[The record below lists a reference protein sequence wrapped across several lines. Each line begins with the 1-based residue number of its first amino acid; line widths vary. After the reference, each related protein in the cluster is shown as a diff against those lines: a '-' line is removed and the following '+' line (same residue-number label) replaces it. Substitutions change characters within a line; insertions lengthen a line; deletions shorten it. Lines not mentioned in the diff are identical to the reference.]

1 MKRPQ
6 IFTGAAARRERVRRV
21 LSFVVSPLAIACS
34 LLSSDLANSSTLE
47 QVAFPNGATD
57 TLRVFYAPFDAPF
70 VRSEYTSRI
79 NSILAS
85 LDQLGRSSFL
95 PDPPIETYKER
106 LLTATVPEYALTPG
120 GKTLL
125 DENRRW
131 LVDNRGRRTPGY
143 LKYSQTRARISGA
156 LQSGKLDEARELILN
171 FFSDAQGFRYINAE
185 QIVKSLSPH
194 PVRRIYRAIRDR
206 SLGAIAD
213 NSYVLFPRP
222 DDLDIAD
229 NWQPVVL
236 TSGAGPG
243 AIVGVGTYVQVFVT
257 PADRVLES
265 LVDSRQHEPFYL
277 PRRLLF
283 VKSLQ
288 YSPDAAKPGVP
299 TLEIP
304 DDKFDIYRNS
314 SNGSSVIFLLAV
326 EMEKCAL

>member
-6 IFTGAAARRERVRRV
+6 TSTGAATRLGRIWRFLTVAP
-21 LSFVVSPLAIACS
+21 FVIACS
-34 LLSSDLANSSTLE
+34 LLLFDLAKGSSLE
-47 QVAFPNGATD
+47 EIAFPNGATD
-57 TLRVFYAPFDAPF
+57 TLRVLYAPFDAPF
-70 VRSEYTSRI
+70 TKSEYTSRI

-95 PDPPIETYKER
+95 ADPPIEAYRER
-106 LLTATVPEYALTPG
+106 LLTATVPEYALTPM

-143 LKYSQTRARISGA
+143 LKYSQMRARISGA
-156 LQSGKLDEARELILN
+156 LQSGKLEEAREQILN

-194 PVRRIYRAIRDR
+194 PVRRIYRAIGDR

-213 NSYVLFPRP
+213 NSYVLFPQP

-236 TSGAGPG
+236 TSSAEPG
-243 AIVGVGTYVQVFVT
+243 AVVGVGTYVQVFVT

-265 LVDSRQHEPFYL
+265 LVESKQREPFYL

-288 YSPDAAKPGVP
+288 YSPDGVKPGTP
-299 TLEIP
+299 TLKIP
-304 DDKFDIYRNS
+304 DDKFNVYRNS